1 MNKSGQTGPRRSLEI
16 ILVLLLRVKFSFYSQ
31 KQPLPNERIDL
42 ATGALA
48 LYVVFLGFQCI
59 SSKLIRVLQRAA
71 RESLTWRFLAGNC
84 WIAAVLCHLSA
95 DTLIKSIS
103 LIRACL
109 PPGSF
114 HYLDPS
120 GSLVGAGSGDLRRSR
135 SGCLQEEVLQGAEP
149 QPQGAWG
156 SFRR

>member
-84 WIAAVLCHLSA
+84 
-95 DTLIKSIS
+95 
-103 LIRACL
+103 
-109 PPGSF
+109 
-114 HYLDPS
+114 
-120 GSLVGAGSGDLRRSR
+120 
-135 SGCLQEEVLQGAEP
+135 
-149 QPQGAWG
+149 
-156 SFRR
+156 